1 LRAPWLGSNALGMS
15 KYTVQRPRD
24 LAEIQR
30 VDEQGRRLDLP
41 TPVGAHEAPELLLI
55 GPSSPGRL
63 LLEGAERFKLTLS
76 VDDLF
81 YGRRTERAD
90 QLILQV
96 CDAHIEPERFH
107 IGARQMGAQA
117 GPLQSTPEVAF
128 LSGIAESCQP
138 DVEPLGAEEIQEASD
153 ALCTSH
159 CHDRNALSVEVPTS
173 ACSQRF
179 ERDLVADPF
188 NKHDRTCEGSLSGL

>member
-1 LRAPWLGSNALGMS
+1 MS

-55 GPSSPGRL
+55 GPSSPRRL

-81 YGRRTERAD
+81 YGGRTERAD
-90 QLILQV
+90 QLVLQV
-96 CDAHIEPERFH
+96 CDAHIETERFH
-107 IGARQMGAQA
+107 IGAREMGAQA
-117 GPLQSTPEVAF
+117 GPLQSAPEVAL

-138 DVEPLGAEEIQEASD
+138 DVEPLGAEEIQGASD
-153 ALCTSH
+153 ALRTSH
-159 CHDRNALSVEVPTS
+159 CHDRNAVSVEVPTT
-173 ACSQRF
+173 AFSQRF

-188 NKHDRTCEGSLSGL
+188 NKHDRACEGGLSDL